1 MERFYFN
8 VMDGA
13 SAPDREGV
21 LLSGLDAA
29 RIEAV
34 RLTGALLSEA
44 PASACAGD
52 DWRVEVVDQRGLTL
66 FMITVITTDSPA
78 TRR

>member
-1 MERFYFN
+1 MERFFFH
-8 VMDGA
+8 VMDGT
-13 SAPDREGV
+13 SAPDHEGV
-21 LLSGLDAA
+21 LLSGLGAA

-34 RLTGALLSEA
+34 RLTGALLSEI
-44 PASACAGD
+44 PASVCAGD
-52 DWRVEVVDQRGLTL
+52 DWRIEVADQTGLTL